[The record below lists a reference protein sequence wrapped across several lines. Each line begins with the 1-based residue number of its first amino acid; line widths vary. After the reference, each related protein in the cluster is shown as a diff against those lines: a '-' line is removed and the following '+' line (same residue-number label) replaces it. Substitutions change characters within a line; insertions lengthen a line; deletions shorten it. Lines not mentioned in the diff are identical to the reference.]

1 MKILSLIEH
10 QHRLIK
16 AEIEIQLLPGIPQI
30 HFLGLADKQIKE
42 SFFRIKAA
50 LKSSGFKF
58 PINQQVI
65 VNITPTHLRKSS
77 KGLELAVAVGLL
89 QLTGQ
94 KDFAVDFTQT
104 IIYGELELSGRIRAP
119 EDLIQFVRSIL
130 PSDQN
135 FILTGTVPSDVRLIG
150 KNVFT
155 QSTLAAEKTPF
166 KNQGPDQQSL
176 KEAEERNQ
184 FLHQTFFTND
194 EAEIIFLIATTG
206 AHVLLS
212 GSAGS
217 GKTSLAK
224 SLRYFLPSSK
234 NQELKRV
241 LSPHHSIT
249 VGGFLGGG
257 TTLYSG
263 DIERVQDGLLIMDE
277 FLEFNPQILELLRGP
292 MMGGTVE
299 LSRAGSRRE
308 FENDFQ
314 VAATTNLCPCGKWI
328 PKDTTISCRF
338 SRTKCQRYLDR
349 LSGPILDRFGLFYFY
364 PTKKQK
370 RVVSAENIF
379 QRIKRFYESSC
390 DRHYSE
396 LTLNDSNV
404 VIFEKQYSDLPKRR
418 ELWLKKIAQVYA
430 FESNESEVGLDH
442 LKKAAVFTVNSFEA
456 LEQGH

>member
-1 MKILSLIEH
+1 MKILSLIEY

-30 HFLGLADKQIKE
+30 HFLGQADKQIKE
-42 SFFRIKAA
+42 SFFRIKSA

-77 KGLELAVAVGLL
+77 KGLELAVAVGILH
-89 QLTGQ
+89 LTGQ
-94 KDFAVDFTQT
+94 KDFALDFTQT
-104 IIYGELELSGRIRAP
+104 IVYGELELSGQIRAP
-119 EDLIQFVRSIL
+119 EDLLQFARSLI

-135 FILTGTVPSDVRLIG
+135 FILTGFFSNSTGLRG
-150 KNVFT
+150 KNVF
-155 QSTLAAEKTPF
+155 SLADLSAEKMLF
-166 KNQGPDQQSL
+166 QIQGPDL
-176 KEAEERNQ
+176 DDMKEAQERDQ
-184 FLHQTFFTND
+184 FLESAFFTND
-194 EAEIIFLIATTG
+194 EAEIIFLVATTG

-234 NQELKRV
+234 NQRPKTV

-257 TTLYSG
+257 STLYAG

-277 FLEFNPQILELLRGP
+277 FLEFHPQILELLRGP
-292 MMGGTVE
+292 MMGGKLE
-299 LSRAGSRRE
+299 LSRAGARRE

-328 PKDTTISCRF
+328 PKDPTISCRF

-370 RVVSAENIF
+370 RVVSAEKIF
-379 QRIKRFYESSC
+379 QRIKRFYQKSC
-390 DRHYSE
+390 DTLYSE
-396 LTLNDSNV
+396 LPINDSNV
-404 VIFEKQYSDLPKRR
+404 VIFENQFSDLPKRR

-442 LKKAAVFTVNSFEA
+442 LKKAAVFAVNSFEA